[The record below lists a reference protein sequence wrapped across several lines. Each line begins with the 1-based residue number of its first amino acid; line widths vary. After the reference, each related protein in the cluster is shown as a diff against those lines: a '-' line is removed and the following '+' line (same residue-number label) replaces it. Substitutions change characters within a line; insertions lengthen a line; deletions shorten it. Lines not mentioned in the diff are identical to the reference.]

1 MGLGEGVRVEAEVE
15 VEVGVKF
22 RVKVAKLAKQR
33 RLWHMG
39 TVLVYACCVR
49 IRRTVG

>member
-1 MGLGEGVRVEAEVE
+1 MRVEAKVEVE

-22 RVKVAKLAKQR
+22 RVNVAKLAKQR